1 MKRRLAAVVLAL
13 ALTPAVLYAQTPVF
27 TVTAASADVHKGPS
41 TVTPVIGHVARG
53 AALPIAR
60 NLGSW
65 VKIAWPS
72 APDGVAYVHVT
83 MGRLGGTATEPSA
96 TPARVMPGSASRT
109 ASVSAPAQS
118 ATPTGSHAGVE
129 ARVGVQGPQGTTTI
143 SHVVGIG
150 GLVQS
155 ARSFGATGRM
165 WRGNRLGLELRVTR
179 NAMTSETAAGRVTST
194 DFEPRV
200 VYALFDHVSDYVWFR
215 PYIGS
220 GVSFSHQVLKDSSP
234 AAIESASVSKA
245 GVRLFGGS
253 ELTFA
258 GATRFGVSTELGYR
272 STSTPFPGY
281 ETDRFSLSI
290 AGHWY
295 MK

>member
-1 MKRRLAAVVLAL
+1 MIRRLAAGVLAL
-13 ALTPAVLYAQTPVF
+13 ALTPAMLHAQAPVQAPAV

-96 TPARVMPGSASRT
+96 TPARVMPGSASRP

-150 GLVQS
+150 GLVQ
-155 ARSFGATGRM
+155 
-165 WRGNRLGLELRVTR
+165 
-179 NAMTSETAAGRVTST
+179 
-194 DFEPRV
+194 
-200 VYALFDHVSDYVWFR
+200 
-215 PYIGS
+215 
-220 GVSFSHQVLKDSSP
+220 
-234 AAIESASVSKA
+234 
-245 GVRLFGGS
+245 
-253 ELTFA
+253 
-258 GATRFGVSTELGYR
+258 
-272 STSTPFPGY
+272 
-281 ETDRFSLSI
+281 
-290 AGHWY
+290 
-295 MK
+295 